1 MKFMASWTALSFWVY
16 TFLKVAVLFL
26 ESWHDLS
33 RWVNVPQ
40 FFFFWG
46 PLSFK
51 LRRRRAWYL
60 LNSRVSPSWQ
70 PFHCT
75 SVLSKRLQFLVIQ
88 RVLRKNMRIWPQNN
102 EAFWGQGDFLLELWE
117 DVHPKRHVQCKETSG
132 TPRSMIS
139 MLKAQCSS
147 PFLIHTCE
155 TLWNKHLAYHERS
168 SEYA

>member
-1 MKFMASWTALSFWVY
+1 MF
-16 TFLKVAVLFL
+16 
-26 ESWHDLS
+26 HI
-33 RWVNVPQ
+33 
-40 FFFFWG
+40 FFWG

-51 LRRRRAWYL
+51 LRRRRAWHL
-60 LNSRVSPSWQ
+60 LSSRVSPSWP

-75 SVLSKRLQFLVIQ
+75 SVLSNKLQFLVIHC
-88 RVLRKNMRIWPQNN
+88 RCEEKTVCLRAVLFFTVKTWESGPQKH
-102 EAFWGQGDFLLELWE
+102 EAFWGQGDFCWISSRFPAELWE

-132 TPRSMIS
+132 TPGLMMS

-155 TLWNKHLAYHERS
+155 TLWNKYLAYHERS